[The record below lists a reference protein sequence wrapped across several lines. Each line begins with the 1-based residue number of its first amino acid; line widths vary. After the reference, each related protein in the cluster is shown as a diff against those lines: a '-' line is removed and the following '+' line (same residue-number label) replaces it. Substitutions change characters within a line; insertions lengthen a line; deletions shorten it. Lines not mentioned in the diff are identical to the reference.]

1 MKNNIILIGMPGVG
15 KSSVGVVL
23 AKALG
28 YHFVDS
34 DLVIQQTQGK
44 LLCEIIEEY
53 GNDGFLQ
60 IENRINSGIDVDR
73 TVLATGGSAVYGR
86 EAMEHFKNIGTVLYM
101 KAEYDTIN
109 SRLSNLV
116 GRGVAMKSGQT
127 LRDLYEE
134 RSELYEKYADITVVV
149 DNMSIEEIISNIL
162 KKYVKNG

>member
-1 MKNNIILIGMPGVG
+1 MPGVG

-116 GRGVAMKSGQT
+116 GRGVAMRSGQS

-134 RSELYEKYADITVVV
+134 RSELYEMYADITVIV

-162 KKYVKNG
+162 NKYVKNG